1 MSENNITYFKCGD
14 YLLPDVS
21 ATESPRIGVWGE
33 RRRKYLR
40 EHQHAIY
47 TGMLL
52 SGKLNTHLE
61 EIDRQAETMFSQLVK
76 QFSDDEGVTEG
87 LKAENQML
95 WVQRM
100 NNIRSRAAEI
110 VCAELI
116 YA

>member
-1 MSENNITYFKCGD
+1 MSENNIKYRQHGD
-14 YLLPDVS
+14 YLLPELKVPD
-21 ATESPRIGVWGE
+21 SPTIGVWGK

-52 SGKLNTHLE
+52 SGKLNAHLE

-76 QFSDDEGVTEG
+76 QFSDAEGVTEG

>member
-1 MSENNITYFKCGD
+1 MSENNIKYRQQGD
-14 YLLPDVS
+14 YFLPELNVPDS
-21 ATESPRIGVWGE
+21 TKTGVWGE
-33 RRRKYLR
+33 CRRKYLR
-40 EHQHAIY
+40 EHQRAIY

-52 SGKLNTHLE
+52 SGKLNAHLE

-76 QFSDDEGVTEG
+76 QFSDAEGVTEG

>member
-1 MSENNITYFKCGD
+1 MSENNITYHQHGD
-14 YLLPDVS
+14 YLLPELEVP
-21 ATESPRIGVWGE
+21 ESPTIGVWGE

-52 SGKLNTHLE
+52 SGKLNAHLE
-61 EIDRQAETMFSQLVK
+61 EIDLQANSMFSQLVE
-76 QFSDDEGVTEG
+76 QFSNTGGVTEG

-100 NNIRSRAAEI
+100 NNIQSRAAEI

>member
-1 MSENNITYFKCGD
+1 MSENNTTYVKCGE
-14 YLLPDVS
+14 YLLPKLSVP
-21 ATESPRIGVWGE
+21 ESPQIGVWGE

-52 SGKLNTHLE
+52 NDKLNTHLE

-76 QFSDDEGVTEG
+76 QFSNSEGVTEG
-87 LKAENQML
+87 AKAENQML

-110 VCAELI
+110 ICAELI

>member
-1 MSENNITYFKCGD
+1 MSENNIKYHQQGD
-14 YLLPDVS
+14 YLLPELKVPD
-21 ATESPRIGVWGE
+21 SPKISVWGE

-52 SGKLNTHLE
+52 NSKLNAHLE

-76 QFSDDEGVTEG
+76 QFSNTEGVTEK

-95 WVQRM
+95 WVQCM
-100 NNIRSRAAEI
+100 NNVRSRAAEI

>member
-1 MSENNITYFKCGD
+1 MSENKTTYVKCGE
-14 YLLPDVS
+14 YLLPKLSVP
-21 ATESPRIGVWGE
+21 ESPQIGVWGE
-33 RRRKYLR
+33 RRRTHLR

-52 SGKLNTHLE
+52 SDKLNAHLE
-61 EIDRQAETMFSQLVK
+61 EIDRQAEAMFSLLVK
-76 QFSDDEGVTEG
+76 QFSDAEGVTER

-100 NNIRSRAAEI
+100 NNVRSRAAGI

>member
-1 MSENNITYFKCGD
+1 M
-14 YLLPDVS
+14 LPELKIP
-21 ATESPRIGVWGE
+21 ASPIIVVWGE

-52 SGKLNTHLE
+52 NGKLNAHLE
-61 EIDRQAETMFSQLVK
+61 EIDRQANSMFSQLVK
-76 QFSDDEGVTEG
+76 QLSDTEGVTEQ
-87 LKAENQML
+87 LKAKNQL
-95 WVQRM
+95 LRVQQM
-100 NNIRSRAAEI
+100 NNIRSRATEI